1 MNNYLQDILTYFRNL
16 TLNSLGVSRDL
27 YKLLEDRDVDR
38 ALQLLQNRDDEVEL
52 ALSEFN
58 PQTHKVMR
66 RPNKYRRNDL
76 PYITEKLPR
85 TRQRYINEV
94 ELFFLLGRPIVW
106 KKLSGS
112 DVAYGRFTSL
122 LDSQYFDSRMRH
134 AKRLAGAETES
145 ALLFHLYRD
154 EKSGERKSRLCVL
167 ARSTGYRLRPL
178 FDQYGNMTAFCYGYV
193 TKEGGRNVR
202 HWDFQTPEL
211 LVYCRRGAVG
221 WEVRSYPNPTG
232 RINAVYFRQ
241 PKAWDGVEARLERE
255 EMLDSKTGDANN
267 YFSDPIAAAT
277 ADVVESMVDPDRPG
291 KLIQLGGDRSRFEY
305 INPPQSSQTR
315 EAEKADLAQ
324 SILFDTFT
332 PDFDVQNMRGFGSL
346 SGTAI
351 RNAMI
356 LGYIKRDNRREIY
369 DELVGRFRN
378 VALGVAAHLHPEE
391 AGEIGKLEVG
401 FEFAEPFDDD
411 KRANRASI
419 AQLYQAGLVSAQTA
433 VSELGLTDSPQEEL
447 ARLKEAAAGAG
458 GQA

>member
-1 MNNYLQDILTYFRNL
+1 
-16 TLNSLGVSRDL
+16 
-27 YKLLEDRDVDR
+27 
-38 ALQLLQNRDDEVEL
+38 
-52 ALSEFN
+52 
-58 PQTHKVMR
+58 
-66 RPNKYRRNDL
+66 
-76 PYITEKLPR
+76 
-85 TRQRYINEV
+85 
-94 ELFFLLGRPIVW
+94 
-106 KKLSGS
+106 
-112 DVAYGRFTSL
+112 
-122 LDSQYFDSRMRH
+122 
-134 AKRLAGAETES
+134 
-145 ALLFHLYRD
+145 
-154 EKSGERKSRLCVL
+154 
-167 ARSTGYRLRPL
+167 
-178 FDQYGNMTAFCYGYV
+178 
-193 TKEGGRNVR
+193 
-202 HWDFQTPEL
+202 
-211 LVYCRRGAVG
+211 
-221 WEVRSYPNPTG
+221 
-232 RINAVYFRQ
+232 
-241 PKAWDGVEARLERE
+241 
-255 EMLDSKTGDANN
+255 MLDSKTGDANN

-433 VSELGLTDSPQEEL
+433 L
-447 ARLKEAAAGAG
+447 R
-458 GQA
+458 